1 MQVKSTG
8 FGFLTGLGV
17 GVVLGLLYAPQS
29 GKKTQE
35 LITKKTQSGLDK
47 FSAAG
52 KRIRA
57 QAVNFTDKA
66 SERISDAV
74 EAGREGYREQKTRA

>member
-1 MQVKSTG
+1 MKSPC

-35 LITKKTQSGLDK
+35 LIARKTQRGLDK
-47 FSAAG
+47 VSAAG
-52 KRIRA
+52 KRVRG
-57 QAVNFTDKA
+57 QAVNFTEMA

-74 EAGREGYREQKTRA
+74 EAGREGYREQKARA

>member
-1 MQVKSTG
+1 MKMTA

-35 LITKKTQSGLDK
+35 LIAKRTQSGLDK
-47 FSAAG
+47 VSDAG
-52 KRIRA
+52 KRARA
-57 QAVNFTDKA
+57 QAVNFADKA
-66 SERISDAV
+66 SERMSDAV
-74 EAGREGYREQKTRA
+74 EAGREGYREQKART